1 MIYLT
6 ILNLILLIVIIYI
19 LYKHINKESKDTSVF
34 PIVKNEVL
42 SDDTSNE
49 FLSNQDLKNLS
60 KSFTD
65 IKSWHIHF
73 FYSDKKGKDIF
84 YYMDTMNEDIELL
97 FKFKDN
103 KIIAIRMKH
112 PIRREIKKFL
122 NEFTKSIYPIYE
134 KTYTKYNEELKDM
147 SNCISEEIIR
157 LVPTEEIRND
167 KLNDLL
173 NGSSDAP
180 ETIT

>member
-1 MIYLT
+1 
-6 ILNLILLIVIIYI
+6 
-19 LYKHINKESKDTSVF
+19 
-34 PIVKNEVL
+34 
-42 SDDTSNE
+42 
-49 FLSNQDLKNLS
+49 
-60 KSFTD
+60 
-65 IKSWHIHF
+65 
-73 FYSDKKGKDIF
+73 
-84 YYMDTMNEDIELL
+84 MDTMNEDIELL